1 MIPLII
7 VIICLS
13 LNALLA
19 GAEMAFVSVGRPQI
33 KILASRGWKRAQTL
47 LRLKLNPERILSVIQ
62 IGITLV
68 GAVAAAVS
76 GAGAEEAFGPWL
88 QTTFSLSPDTANA
101 VAIGL
106 VVLPLTYFN
115 VVFGEL
121 IPKTL
126 SLRHPLRIAL
136 IAAPW
141 LSLFDRGLSPIVSLL
156 EKSTKFFLRNT
167 KPGEAPV
174 AVEGQD
180 FVELENLRVKT
191 KEYVLKLIHAEK
203 KRAQDVMIPWAE
215 TQHITTDLPASEI
228 ERQIMRTGHTRLP
241 VKDGD
246 DVVGL
251 VHAKEFM
258 NLRQAGDHEWVSS
271 VRLMLKVRALDPI
284 LEILPK
290 MQLQKSHMAAV
301 YDRLQLVGIVT
312 LEDIVEEIVGDIYDE
327 DDDGRVARLLAS
339 RRKVR

>member
-1 MIPLII
+1 MLALFVVI
-7 VIICLS
+7 VCLA

-19 GAEMAFVSVGRPQI
+19 GAEMAFVSVGKPQI

-47 LRLKLNPERILSVIQ
+47 LSLKQNPERILSVIQ

-88 QTTFSLSPDTANA
+88 QKTFKVSSETANA
-101 VAIGL
+101 MAIGF
-106 VVLPLTYFN
+106 VVLPLTYVN

-126 SLRHPLRIAL
+126 SIRHPLRIAL

-141 LSLFDRGLSPIVSLL
+141 LALFDRVLSPIVSLL
-156 EKSTKFFLRNT
+156 ENSTKFFIKNSEHER
-167 KPGEAPV
+167 PV

-180 FVELENLRVKT
+180 FVELENLKLKT
-191 KEYVLKLIHAEK
+191 KEYVINMIHAEK
-203 KRAQDVMIPWAE
+203 KRAQDVMIPWADTRFVTKE
-215 TQHITTDLPASEI
+215 LTAAEI
-228 ERQIMRTGHTRLP
+228 EKEILKTGHTRLP

-246 DVVGL
+246 DIIGL
-251 VHAKEFM
+251 LHAKEFAT
-258 NLRQAGDHEWVSS
+258 LRQAGEQDWSGS
-271 VRLMLKVRALDPI
+271 IRTIIKVRALDPI

-290 MQLQKSHMAAV
+290 MQLQRSHMAAV
-301 YDRLQLVGIVT
+301 YDRMQLVGILT

-327 DDDGRVARLLAS
+327 DDDGRVARLLAT
-339 RRKVR
+339 RRKR